1 MNAGLAQDLACRH
14 GTPLY
19 AYDLGEVTRRA
30 AELFSALPEGAAVC
44 YSFKANPLP
53 AIARRV
59 RECGARAEVT
69 STGELA
75 AALTAG
81 FAGEKILFGGPGKT
95 DAELDAALNAGV
107 RLFSAE
113 SPRDLARL
121 SAACQ
126 RHGCEAAV
134 LLRVNPEDAPDARL
148 AMSGVESQFGF
159 AEALL
164 LAPEARSRI
173 CLPALNLAGVHVYFG
188 TQVAGVDALVT
199 NTRRALECALRVE
212 EALGFQS
219 RILNAGG
226 GFPWPYANDLAPVPL
241 DGLREKLSELW
252 QATAFARRGAELWF
266 ESGRRLCAGS
276 GWLIARVLDI
286 KTFPG
291 RSFVILDTGIHHLGG
306 MAGLGRVPRG
316 ALTVVNLSREV
327 ADAPQMTVDLV
338 GPLCT
343 PLDALGRGVRVPP
356 LQPGDLVGIPN
367 VGAYGLTASLLGFL
381 SHAPPVEVTHENGRP
396 AEAWR
401 MNHGHAL
408 LAAKSSS

>member
-1 MNAGLAQDLACRH
+1 MNAGLAEELARRH

-30 AELFSALPEGAAVC
+30 AALFSALPEGASVC

-81 FAGEKILFGGPGKT
+81 FTGDEILFGGPGKT
-95 DAELDAALNAGV
+95 EAELDAALNAGV

-113 SPRDLARL
+113 SPRDLASL

-126 RHGCEAAV
+126 RHACEAAI

-164 LAPEARSRI
+164 LAPEARHQVR
-173 CLPALNLAGVHVYFG
+173 LPGLNLAGVHVYFG
-188 TQVAGVDALVT
+188 TQVAGVEALVT
-199 NTRRALECALRVE
+199 NTRRALECAQRVE

-226 GFPWPYANDLAPVPL
+226 GFPWPYANDLAPVSL
-241 DGLREKLSELW
+241 DGLREKLSEVW
-252 QATAFARRGAELWF
+252 QASAFARRGAELWF
-266 ESGRRLCAGS
+266 ESGRRLCAGC
-276 GWLIARVLDI
+276 GWLVARVLDL

-291 RSFVILDTGIHHLGG
+291 RTFVILDTGIHHLGG

-316 ALTVVNLSREV
+316 ALTVVNLGREV
-327 ADAPQMTVDLV
+327 AAEPLMTVDLV

-381 SHAPPVEVTHENGRP
+381 SHAPPIEVTHENGRQ
-396 AEAWR
+396 AEVWR

>member
-30 AELFSALPEGAAVC
+30 AELFHALPEGAAVC

-95 DAELDAALNAGV
+95 EAELDAALNAGV

-173 CLPALNLAGVHVYFG
+173 CLPGLNLAGVHVYFG
-188 TQVAGVDALVT
+188 TQVAGVEALVT

-266 ESGRRLCAGS
+266 ESGRRLCASS

-316 ALTVVNLSREV
+316 ALTVVNLGRE
-327 ADAPQMTVDLV
+327 AAAEPMMTVDLV

-381 SHAPPVEVTHENGRP
+381 SHAPPVEVTHENGRQ

>member
-1 MNAGLAQDLACRH
+1 MNACLAQELARRH

-19 AYDLGEVTRRA
+19 AYDLGEVSRRA
-30 AELFSALPEGAAVC
+30 SELFSALPEGAAVC

-95 DAELDAALNAGV
+95 EAELDAALNAGV

-113 SPRDLARL
+113 SLRDLASL
-121 SAACQ
+121 SAACL
-126 RHGCEAAV
+126 RHACEAVV

-164 LAPEARSRI
+164 LAPETRSQVR
-173 CLPALNLAGVHVYFG
+173 LPGLNLAGVHVYFG
-188 TQVAGVDALVT
+188 TQVAGAEALVT
-199 NTRRALECALRVE
+199 NTRRALECAQRVE
-212 EALGFQS
+212 GALGFQS
-219 RILNAGG
+219 HILNAGG
-226 GFPWPYANDLAPVPL
+226 GFPWPYANDLAPAPL
-241 DGLREKLSELW
+241 DGLREKLGEVW
-252 QATAFARRGAELWF
+252 QASPFARRGAELWF
-266 ESGRRLCAGS
+266 ESGRRLCASS

-286 KTFPG
+286 KAFPG
-291 RSFVILDTGIHHLGG
+291 RTFVILDTGIHHLGG

-316 ALTVVNLSREV
+316 ALTVVNLDSE
-327 ADAPQMTVDLV
+327 AAAEPTMTVDLV

-356 LQPGDLVGIPN
+356 LRPGDLVGIPN

-381 SHAPPVEVTHENGRP
+381 SHAPPVEVTHENGRE

>member
-1 MNAGLAQDLACRH
+1 MNAGLARTLALRH

-19 AYDLGEVTRRA
+19 AYDLGEVTNRA
-30 AELFSALPEGAAVC
+30 AELFSALPEGSSVC

-53 AIARRV
+53 AVARRL

-69 STGELA
+69 SAGELGAALSAGFTGEQ
-75 AALTAG
+75 
-81 FAGEKILFGGPGKT
+81 ILFGGPGKT
-95 DAELDAALNAGV
+95 EAELEAALTAGV
-107 RLFSAE
+107 RLFSSE
-113 SPRDLARL
+113 SLRDLACL
-121 SAACQ
+121 SAACL
-126 RHGCEAAV
+126 RHSCEAAV

-159 AEALL
+159 AEPLL
-164 LAPEARSRI
+164 LAPEARGLVRQPG
-173 CLPALNLAGVHVYFG
+173 LQLAGVHVYFG
-188 TQVAGVDALVT
+188 TQVAGVEALVT
-199 NTRRALECALRVE
+199 NTRRALECAQRVE

-219 RILNAGG
+219 RIVNAGG
-226 GFPWPYANDLAPVPL
+226 GFPWPYANDLAPAPL
-241 DGLREKLSELW
+241 DGLREKLDEVW
-252 QATAFARRGAELWF
+252 QASAFARRGAELWF

-286 KTFPG
+286 KAFPG
-291 RSFVILDTGIHHLGG
+291 RTFVILDTGIHHLGG

-316 ALTVVNLSREV
+316 ALTVVNLGRDVTAE
-327 ADAPQMTVDLV
+327 PMMMVDLV

-343 PLDALGRGVRVPP
+343 PLDALGRGVRIPQV
-356 LQPGDLVGIPN
+356 QPGDLVGIPN

-381 SHAPPVEVTHENGRP
+381 SHAPPVEVTHEGGRE

-408 LAAKSSS
+408 LAAKSSP